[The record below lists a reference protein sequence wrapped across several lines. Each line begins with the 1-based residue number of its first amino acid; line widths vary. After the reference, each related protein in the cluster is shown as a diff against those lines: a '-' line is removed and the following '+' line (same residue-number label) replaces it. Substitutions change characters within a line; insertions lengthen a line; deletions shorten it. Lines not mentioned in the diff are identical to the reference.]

1 MHLGLGDLSA
11 YHTHALE
18 AQQIIWCVIVF
29 SLAVIHQE
37 VPCQACDESAP
48 LPPLTDFQKAAALV
62 SEHSTKLAALF
73 ASPPSLPSAMNCTA
87 AACAMEQAAA
97 NLTATY
103 LHISPIYGTRDCL
116 FLKIPFNFV
125 SIKIFCLLLV
135 HMDDQVSILV
145 VGVLCSVQYNVHV
158 LPQSAGERLFN
169 R

>member
-73 ASPPSLPSAMNCTA
+73 ASPPALPSAMNCTA

-103 LHISPIYGTRDCL
+103 LHISPIYGTRDHLCR
-116 FLKIPFNFV
+116 
-125 SIKIFCLLLV
+125 V
-135 HMDDQVSILV
+135 HS
-145 VGVLCSVQYNVHV
+145 VLSVLSV
-158 LPQSAGERLFN
+158 
-169 R
+169 